1 MKILSLK
8 IKKVKKLNNFIIIAI
23 LAINY
28 QIANEVAYIRYFEDD
43 LNFKSNISMLSTE
56 RRGLKHMAV
65 SYDENNQPVK
75 IEYFTARGVLDKRE
89 MLKYDDNEILIER
102 GFYNDDWKYES
113 LILYGENEP
122 WSKEFRQF
130 RYSKNEP
137 LTFTDQQTHF
147 TVKDGAYVTK
157 IVFETIDG
165 QKYGQIELDY
175 DYLGYLSEERWR
187 DLPSGRIIRQY
198 KYKFELIKNYEEART
213 VVQIW
218 EYGYDNQLI
227 SNVALD
233 MAPSDQLYKTPPSR
247 TNNTL
252 DEVDIIKAEIKEGR
266 VIVPHEAIIPVMMQD
281 HLIMRN
287 GDQLFVDFV
296 NMTESGI
303 QFRIKSEQ
311 ELLTIPLHK
320 VQSLTSRMG
329 DVIYPKHIHQK

>member
-1 MKILSLK
+1 MLIKNRIILL
-8 IKKVKKLNNFIIIAI
+8 LFIF
-23 LAINY
+23 NY
-28 QIANEVAYIRYFEDD
+28 VIANDVAYIRYFESD
-43 LNFKSNISMLSTE
+43 LNFKSNLSMLSTE

-65 SYDENNQPVK
+65 SYDENDQPVK
-75 IEYFTARGVLDKRE
+75 IEYYTARGILDKRV
-89 MLKYDDNEILIER
+89 MLKYDENLQLVER

-113 LILYGENEP
+113 LIIYGENEP
-122 WSKEFRQF
+122 WSREFRQF
-130 RYSKNEP
+130 RYPKNEP

-147 TVKDGAYVTK
+147 TVKDGTFISK

-175 DYLGYLSEERWR
+175 DYLGYLAEERWR

-227 SNVALD
+227 SNVAVD
-233 MAPSDQLYKTPPSR
+233 MAPADQLYKTPPPR
-247 TNNTL
+247 TNNIL
-252 DEVDIIKAEIKEGR
+252 DEVDIIKAEIREGR
-266 VIVPHEAIIPVMMQD
+266 VIVPYGGIIPITTED

-287 GDQLFVDFV
+287 GDQLFVDFIKL
-296 NMTESGI
+296 TDSGI
-303 QFRIKSEQ
+303 QFRLKSEK
-311 ELLTIPLHK
+311 ELLTIPLHR
-320 VQSLTSRMG
+320 VRSLTSRMG

>member
-1 MKILSLK
+1 MQI
-8 IKKVKKLNNFIIIAI
+8 IKLTFYFICLFNLLIS
-23 LAINY
+23 
-28 QIANEVAYIRYFEDD
+28 NEVAYIRYFEDD

-75 IEYFTARGVLDKRE
+75 IEYYTARGVLDKRV
-89 MLKYDDNEILIER
+89 MLKYDEDFQLIER
-102 GFYNDDWKYES
+102 GIYDDNWKYKS
-113 LILYGENEP
+113 LIIYGDSEP

-130 RYSKNEP
+130 RYPKNEP

-147 TVKDGAYVTK
+147 TVKDGAFISK

-198 KYKFELIKNYEEART
+198 KYKFELVKSYEESRT

-227 SNVALD
+227 SNVAVD
-233 MAPSDQLYKTPPSR
+233 MAPADQLYKTPPPRS
-247 TNNTL
+247 NNTL
-252 DEVDIIKAEIKEGR
+252 DEADVIAREIKER
-266 VIVPHEAIIPVMMQD
+266 RILVQNNSIIPRATLD
-281 HLIMRN
+281 ELILVN
-287 GDQLFVDFV
+287 GEKLFVDYV
-296 NMTESGI
+296 DVSENGI
-303 QFRIKSEQ
+303 KFRMEKENDI
-311 ELLTIPLHK
+311 LTLPLHR
-320 VQSLTSRMG
+320 VRSLTSRMG
-329 DVIYPKHIHQK
+329 DVIYPRPIHLNNQ

>member
-1 MKILSLK
+1 MKLVTTLIVFMPYLLK
-8 IKKVKKLNNFIIIAI
+8 AQNDIA
-23 LAINY
+23 Y
-28 QIANEVAYIRYFEDD
+28 VRYFKDD
-43 LNFKSNISMLSTE
+43 RDFISNLSMMSTD
-56 RRGLKHMAV
+56 RRGLQHLAV
-65 SYDENNQPVK
+65 SYDEKNRPVK
-75 IEYFTARGVLDKRE
+75 IERYAPNGSLNKRE
-89 MLKYDDNEILIER
+89 MLKYNQDDKLVER
-102 GFYNDDWKYES
+102 GEYDDKGNYQR
-113 LILYGENEP
+113 LIVIGKEEP
-122 WSKEFRQF
+122 WSKEFRQWQ
-130 RYSKNEP
+130 YPVMEP
-137 LTFTDQQTHF
+137 IVFDDQRTYFTMD
-147 TVKDGAYVTK
+147 DGNHVSS
-157 IVFETIDG
+157 ILFETIDG

-227 SNVALD
+227 SNVAVD
-233 MAPSDQLYKTPPSR
+233 MAPSDQLYKTPPPR

-311 ELLTIPLHK
+311 ELLTMPLHK

>member
-1 MKILSLK
+1 MLIKNRIILL
-8 IKKVKKLNNFIIIAI
+8 LFIF
-23 LAINY
+23 NY
-28 QIANEVAYIRYFEDD
+28 VIANDVAYIRYFESD
-43 LNFKSNISMLSTE
+43 LNFKSNLSMLSTE

-65 SYDENNQPVK
+65 SYDENDQPVK
-75 IEYFTARGVLDKRE
+75 IEYYTARGILDKRV
-89 MLKYDDNEILIER
+89 MLKYDENLQLVER

-113 LILYGENEP
+113 LIIYGEDEP
-122 WSKEFRQF
+122 WSREFRQF
-130 RYSKNEP
+130 RYPKNEP

-147 TVKDGAYVTK
+147 TVKDGTFISK

-175 DYLGYLSEERWR
+175 DYLGYLAEERWR

-227 SNVALD
+227 SNVAVD
-233 MAPSDQLYKTPPSR
+233 MAPADQLYKTPPPR
-247 TNNTL
+247 TNNSL
-252 DEVDIIKAEIKEGR
+252 DEVDIIKAEIREGR
-266 VIVPHEAIIPVMMQD
+266 VIIPFGGIIPITTED

-296 NMTESGI
+296 NLTDSGI
-303 QFRIKSEQ
+303 QFRLKSEE
-311 ELLTIPLHK
+311 ELLTMPLHR
-320 VQSLTSRMG
+320 VRSLTSRMG

>member
-1 MKILSLK
+1 MFYKSK
-8 IKKVKKLNNFIIIAI
+8 IIIVLVLWACLI
-23 LAINY
+23 
-28 QIANEVAYIRYFEDD
+28 IANDIAYIRYFESD
-43 LNFKSNISMLSTE
+43 LNFKSNLSMLSTE
-56 RRGLKHMAV
+56 RRGVKHLAV

-75 IEYFTARGVLDKRE
+75 IEYYTARGILDKRV
-89 MLKYDDNEILIER
+89 MLKYDENLQLVER
-102 GFYNDDWKYES
+102 GIYNDDWKYES
-113 LILYGENEP
+113 LIIYGENEP

-147 TVKDGAYVTK
+147 TVRDGAFISK

-187 DLPSGRIIRQY
+187 DLPSGRIVRQY
-198 KYKFELIKNYEEART
+198 KYKFELIKNYEESRT

-227 SNVALD
+227 SNVAVD
-233 MAPSDQLYKTPPSR
+233 MAPADQLYKTPPPR
-247 TNNTL
+247 TNNSL
-252 DEVDIIKAEIKEGR
+252 DEVDIIKTEIKEGR
-266 VIVPHEAIIPVMMQD
+266 VIIPHGGIMPVTMQD

-296 NMTESGI
+296 NLTDSGI
-303 QFRIKSEQ
+303 QFRIKSEKD
-311 ELLTIPLHK
+311 LLTIPFHR

>member
-1 MKILSLK
+1 MLIKNKI
-8 IKKVKKLNNFIIIAI
+8 I
-23 LAINY
+23 LLLFVFNY
-28 QIANEVAYIRYFEDD
+28 VIANDVAYIRYFESD
-43 LNFKSNISMLSTE
+43 LNFKSNLSMLSTE

-75 IEYFTARGVLDKRE
+75 IEYYTARGILDKRV
-89 MLKYDDNEILIER
+89 MLKYDENLQLVER

-113 LILYGENEP
+113 LIIYGEDEP
-122 WSKEFRQF
+122 WSREFRQF
-130 RYSKNEP
+130 RYPKNEP

-147 TVKDGAYVTK
+147 TVKDGTFISK

-175 DYLGYLSEERWR
+175 DYLGYLAEERWR

-227 SNVALD
+227 SNVAVD
-233 MAPSDQLYKTPPSR
+233 MAPADQLYKTPPPR
-247 TNNTL
+247 TNNSL
-252 DEVDIIKAEIKEGR
+252 DEVDIIKAEIREGR
-266 VIVPHEAIIPVMMQD
+266 VIVPYGGIIPITTED

-296 NMTESGI
+296 NLTDSGI
-303 QFRIKSEQ
+303 QFRLKSEK
-311 ELLTIPLHK
+311 ELLTMPLHR
-320 VQSLTSRMG
+320 VRSLTSRMG

>member
-1 MKILSLK
+1 MFYKSK
-8 IKKVKKLNNFIIIAI
+8 IIIVLVLWACLI
-23 LAINY
+23 
-28 QIANEVAYIRYFEDD
+28 IANDIAYIRYFESD
-43 LNFKSNISMLSTE
+43 LNFKSNLSMLSTE
-56 RRGLKHMAV
+56 RRGVKHLAV

-75 IEYFTARGVLDKRE
+75 IEYYTARGILDKRV
-89 MLKYDDNEILIER
+89 MLKYDENLQLVER
-102 GFYNDDWKYES
+102 GIYNDDWKYES
-113 LILYGENEP
+113 LIIYGENEP
-122 WSKEFRQF
+122 WSKEFREF

-147 TVKDGAYVTK
+147 TVRDGAFISK

-187 DLPSGRIIRQY
+187 DLPSGRIVRQY
-198 KYKFELIKNYEEART
+198 KYKFELIKNYEESRT

-227 SNVALD
+227 SNVAVD
-233 MAPSDQLYKTPPSR
+233 MAPADQLYKTPPPR
-247 TNNTL
+247 TNNSL
-252 DEVDIIKAEIKEGR
+252 DEVDIIKTEIKEGR
-266 VIVPHEAIIPVMMQD
+266 VIIPHGGIIPVTMQD

-296 NMTESGI
+296 NLTDSGI
-303 QFRIKSEQ
+303 QFRIKSEKD
-311 ELLTIPLHK
+311 LLTIPFHR